1 MFKKVNLICVIS
13 LGLISLS
20 ALNIKSVKAETKED
34 SYIETASNYD
44 AEAAL
49 YGVSID
55 KDLWEVRWNN
65 NYDCILTTW
74 DDAIYGITD
83 IHIGEAFYKEKIN
96 GQYRTSLIYAI
107 KTMPRNINRTI
118 HHQVLWHGWDEE
130 VLQYGV
136 LSYINVKS
144 KITDTNAKVI
154 DSNPKYVANG
164 TSYSIGSQVSAGISG
179 VDFGISASV
188 SFVENAIDITNL
200 TNSSDKNIDI
210 KVSRNKACDN
220 AQSKKQMAQENWFY
234 FRYDCLT
241 DTKYLK
247 QEVSV
252 ILQYQMLEDLPEKN
266 PNVWRTSTLTWGL
279 NFI

>member
-1 MFKKVNLICVIS
+1 
-13 LGLISLS
+13 
-20 ALNIKSVKAETKED
+20 
-34 SYIETASNYD
+34 
-44 AEAAL
+44 
-49 YGVSID
+49 
-55 KDLWEVRWNN
+55 
-65 NYDCILTTW
+65 
-74 DDAIYGITD
+74 
-83 IHIGEAFYKEKIN
+83 
-96 GQYRTSLIYAI
+96 
-107 KTMPRNINRTI
+107 MPRNINRTI

-252 ILQYQMLEDLPEKN
+252 ILQYQMLEELPKKILMYGE
-266 PNVWRTSTLTWGL
+266 LL
-279 NFI
+279 H